1 MSIAELIMTGTQQAS
16 KSTDWVAD
24 SLAKIGDNVSKV
36 LRERE
41 QNKQAQ
47 EMLPFLQQSMQESMK
62 LAQDGD
68 TAGAYSNMMGIFA
81 ANPDL
86 MRNKAALPFFELG
99 LNGIKES
106 ATRYK
111 QGQEYNQRQAYYDNA
126 LAKKTGGGIPA
137 MSPKEAAE
145 NALLT
150 PNQNAPMTGDG
161 TETIEIDTQ
170 TGQPIA
176 TLINAVDAK
185 TPLPEMES
193 VAQPD
198 PSAALTNI
206 AKTAK
211 SEKFK
216 SALMEVAK
224 YPPTKET
231 ENDFRQ
237 SVQNYFA
244 LKNEE
249 KKSVIDSHTSGFKGR
264 KEAESTMGKD
274 FYRVED
280 ADRILG
286 KQYEGLI
293 LKPSVEAKG
302 TTIGKSQSVTYGT
315 NAEDLRRFEGN
326 VSGSVSELNQ
336 GKVGNFISNN
346 GGVFNLDK
354 ETVEEE
360 VKNKYS
366 GNTQKEKVTYLFNK
380 NNPDNRIKILD
391 DSQIKAFDMLTIVPA
406 ELQRLTNRGATAS
419 LVAVERPTTKGPT
432 REVAK
437 TMPQAATAAS
447 GYKSKEDVGR
457 AYQAGKLTKDQAI
470 SILKNQFQSE

>member
-1 MSIAELIMTGTQQAS
+1 MSIAEQIMLGTQQQS
-16 KSTDWVAD
+16 KNWSVLSDSIGQLGQQIGQ
-24 SLAKIGDNVSKV
+24 SLANKEYQNQVQAVLPMMQATYRNAFDKIGQGNLSEGYSDLMDAQIQYGSSTNPFI
-36 LRERE
+36 
-41 QNKQAQ
+41 QNMNKQMAEMSKQYANDYLSQ
-47 EMLPFLQQSMQESMK
+47 ERLRITEAMYGQ
-62 LAQDGD
+62 
-68 TAGAYSNMMGIFA
+68 
-81 ANPDL
+81 
-86 MRNKAALPFFELG
+86 
-99 LNGIKES
+99 
-106 ATRYK
+106 RY
-111 QGQEYNQRQAYYDNA
+111 GNNNA
-126 LAKKTGGGIPA
+126 LPA

-150 PNQNAPMTGDG
+150 PNQNAPVTDG
-161 TETIEIDTQ
+161 ATETIEIDPK

-176 TLINAVDAK
+176 TLINEFDAE
-185 TPLPEMES
+185 TPLPEMEG
-193 VAQPD
+193 VGQPD
-198 PSAALTNI
+198 VSTTLTNI

-224 YPPTKET
+224 YPPSQDTM
-231 ENDFRQ
+231 NDVRQ

-244 LKNEE
+244 LKDEE
-249 KKSVIDSHTSGFKGR
+249 KKGVLDTHTSAFKGR
-264 KEAESTMGKD
+264 KEAQSTAGKD

-315 NAEDLRRFEGN
+315 NAEDLRKFEGS

-336 GKVGNFISNN
+336 GKVGDFISNN

-360 VKNKYS
+360 VKNKYL
-366 GNTQKEKVTYLFNK
+366 NPTQKTQTEKVTYLFNK
-380 NNPDNRIKILD
+380 NNPEKRIKVID
-391 DSQIKAFDMLTIVPA
+391 DAQVRAFDILTKVPA

-437 TMPQAATAAS
+437 TMPQTSA
-447 GYKSKEDVGR
+447 K
-457 AYQAGKLTKDQAI
+457 KLSPKDQQALDWANANSNDPRAKQI
-470 SILKNQFQSE
+470 KQRLGI

>member
-36 LRERE
+36 YRERE

-47 EMLPFLQQSMQESMK
+47 EMLPFLQQSMQESMT
-62 LAQDGD
+62 LAQTGD
-68 TAGAYSNMMGIFA
+68 TAAAYSNMMGVFA
-81 ANPDL
+81 SNPNL
-86 MRNKAALPFFELG
+86 MQNPSVLPFLQMG
-99 LNGIKES
+99 LKGINES
-106 ATRYK
+106 AERYK
-111 QGQEYNQRQAYYDNA
+111 QTQDYNQRQAYYNKVTA
-126 LAKKTGGGIPA
+126 NKTGGGIPA

-176 TLINAVDAK
+176 TLINAVDAE
-185 TPLPEMES
+185 TPLPEMEG

-315 NAEDLRRFEGN
+315 NAKELRRFEGN

-432 REVAK
+432 KEVAK

-447 GYKSKEDVGR
+447 GYKSKEDVIS
-457 AYQAGKLTKDQAI
+457 AIKSGKLTIEQGKG
-470 SILKNQFQSE
+470 ILQNQFGYK

>member
-1 MSIAELIMTGTQQAS
+1 MQATY
-16 KSTDWVAD
+16 KNAFD
-24 SLAKIGDNVSKV
+24 KIGKGNLS
-36 LRERE
+36 E
-41 QNKQAQ
+41 
-47 EMLPFLQQSMQESMK
+47 
-62 LAQDGD
+62 GY
-68 TAGAYSNMMGIFA
+68 G
-81 ANPDL
+81 DL
-86 MRNKAALPFFELG
+86 MDAQLQYGSSTNPFIQNMNQQMAAMSKQFADDY
-99 LNGIKES
+99 LNQERLRVTEVMYGQ
-106 ATRYK
+106 RY
-111 QGQEYNQRQAYYDNA
+111 GNND
-126 LAKKTGGGIPA
+126 GIPA

-150 PNQNAPMTGDG
+150 PNQNAPMTGGG
-161 TETIEIDTQ
+161 TETIEIDPQ

-176 TLINAVDAK
+176 TLINAVDAA
-185 TPLPEMES
+185 TPLPEMEG

-249 KKSVIDSHTSGFKGR
+249 KKSVIDSYTSAFNGR

-354 ETVEEE
+354 ETVEEKITDEESGETKE
-360 VKNKYS
+360 VKS
-366 GNTQKEKVTYLFNK
+366 TYLFNK

-437 TMPQAATAAS
+437 TMPQGSAKKLSPMDQQALDWANANS
-447 GYKSKEDVGR
+447 NDPR
-457 AYQAGKLTKDQAI
+457 AKQIKQRLGI
-470 SILKNQFQSE
+470 

>member
-36 LRERE
+36 YRERE

-47 EMLPFLQQSMQESMK
+47 EMLPFLQQSMQESMT
-62 LAQDGD
+62 LAQTGD
-68 TAGAYSNMMGIFA
+68 TAAAYSNMMGVFA
-81 ANPDL
+81 SNPNL
-86 MRNKAALPFFELG
+86 MQNPSVLPFLQMG
-99 LNGIKES
+99 LKGINES
-106 ATRYK
+106 AERYK
-111 QGQEYNQRQAYYDNA
+111 QTQDYNQRQAYYNKVTA
-126 LAKKTGGGIPA
+126 NKTGGGIPA

-176 TLINAVDAK
+176 TLINAVDAE
-185 TPLPEMES
+185 TPLPEMEG

-432 REVAK
+432 KEVAK

-447 GYKSKEDVGR
+447 GYKSKEDVIS
-457 AYQAGKLTKDQAI
+457 AIKSGKLTIEQGKG
-470 SILKNQFQSE
+470 ILQNQFGYK

>member
-1 MSIAELIMTGTQQAS
+1 MAQIPQVQNYGIPALDYSGIGNTLSALGQQ
-16 KSTDWVAD
+16 VGQQ
-24 SLAKIGDNVSKV
+24 LAA
-36 LRERE
+36 RE
-41 QNKQAQ
+41 
-47 EMLPFLQQSMQESMK
+47 
-62 LAQDGD
+62 
-68 TAGAYSNMMGIFA
+68 Y
-81 ANPDL
+81 
-86 MRNKAALPFFELG
+86 
-99 LNGIKES
+99 
-106 ATRYK
+106 
-111 QGQEYNQRQAYYDNA
+111 QRQAQTALPALQATYKNA
-126 LAKKTGGGIPA
+126 FDKIGQGNLSEGYGDLMDAQLQYGSSTNPFIQNMNQQMASMSKQFADDYLRKSQIEAYNARSIGGGGTIGGIPA
-137 MSPKEAAE
+137 ISPQQAAE
-145 NALLT
+145 NVLLT
-150 PNQNAPMTGDG
+150 QNQNTPMTGGG
-161 TETIEIDTQ
+161 TETIEIDPQ

-176 TLINAVDAK
+176 TLINQVDAE
-185 TPLPEMES
+185 TPLPEMEG

-198 PSAALTNI
+198 PSTALTNI

-249 KKSVIDSHTSGFKGR
+249 KKSVIDSYTSAFKGR

-315 NAEDLRRFEGN
+315 NADDLRRFEGN

-360 VKNKYS
+360 VKNKYMGS
-366 GNTQKEKVTYLFNK
+366 PQKEKVTYLFNK

-391 DSQIKAFDMLTIVPA
+391 DSQVKAFDMLTIVPA

-432 REVAK
+432 REAVK
-437 TMPQAATAAS
+437 TMPQGSTKKLSPMDQQALDWANANS
-447 GYKSKEDVGR
+447 NDRR
-457 AYQAGKLTKDQAI
+457 AKQIKQRLGI
-470 SILKNQFQSE
+470 

>member
-1 MSIAELIMTGTQQAS
+1 MAQIPQ
-16 KSTDWVAD
+16 V
-24 SLAKIGDNVSKV
+24 
-36 LRERE
+36 
-41 QNKQAQ
+41 QNYGIPA
-47 EMLPFLQQSMQESMK
+47 L
-62 LAQDGD
+62 D
-68 TAGAYSNMMGIFA
+68 YSGVGNT
-81 ANPDL
+81 L
-86 MRNKAALPFFELG
+86 AAL
-99 LNGIKES
+99 
-106 ATRYK
+106 
-111 QGQEYNQRQAYYDNA
+111 GQQVGQQLAAREYQRQAQTAIPALQATYKNA
-126 LAKKTGGGIPA
+126 FDKIGQGNLSEGYGDLMDAQLQYGSSTNPFIQNMNQQMAAMSKQFADDYLRKSQIEAYNARSTASRTSSGIPA

-150 PNQNAPMTGDG
+150 PNQNAPMTGG
-161 TETIEIDTQ
+161 ETETIEIDPQ

-176 TLINAVDAK
+176 TLINPVDAE
-185 TPLPEMES
+185 TPLPEMEG

-249 KKSVIDSHTSGFKGR
+249 KKSVIDSYTSAFKGR

-354 ETVEEE
+354 ETVEEKITDEESGETKE
-360 VKNKYS
+360 VKS
-366 GNTQKEKVTYLFNK
+366 TYLFNK

-437 TMPQAATAAS
+437 TMPQGSAKKLSPKDKQALDWANANS
-447 GYKSKEDVGR
+447 NDPR
-457 AYQAGKLTKDQAI
+457 AKQIKQRLGI
-470 SILKNQFQSE
+470 